1 MRKILRFLVLLGCFV
16 FTVSCCSTKIP
27 PINHAKSA
35 LSAASK
41 VPIDPGA
48 VVFIL
53 GKDMEMEGDMS
64 GSAIMIETSKDESW
78 GITAA
83 HVCYPEIL
91 DPWVLRIDAWMMLAI
106 DVDGDVRP
114 IEVLALDME
123 TDVCI
128 FKMPY
133 ESVGVVPL
141 AKKMP
146 LIGERV
152 YLGAFPLGVYEP
164 GHVPFFEGF
173 YAGRL
178 GGKDSFTSPVAP
190 GSSGGGIVNQRGELI
205 GIVSMAIQGF
215 ENLTLTANIEN
226 IQTLLDVAKKNP
238 DRLTIIR

>member
-1 MRKILRFLVLLGCFV
+1 MRKILRFVVLLVCFV
-16 FTVSCCSTKIP
+16 FTVSCCFMKVP
-27 PINHAKSA
+27 PINHAQSA
-35 LSAASK
+35 LSVANK

-48 VVFIL
+48 IIFIL
-53 GKDMEMEGDMS
+53 GKDMEMEGEMS
-64 GSAIMIETSKDESW
+64 GSAIMIESNKDESW

-83 HVCYPEIL
+83 HVCYPEVL
-91 DPWVLRIDAWMMLAI
+91 DPWILRLDAWMMIAV
-106 DVDGDVRP
+106 DVNGDVRP
-114 IEVLALDME
+114 IEVLALDTK

-141 AKKMP
+141 ANKMP

-178 GGKDSFTSPVAP
+178 GDKDSFTVPVAP
-190 GSSGGGIVNQRGELI
+190 GSSGGGIVNQRGELV
-205 GIVSMAIQGF
+205 GIVSMAIEGF

>member
-1 MRKILRFLVLLGCFV
+1 M
-16 FTVSCCSTKIP
+16 
-27 PINHAKSA
+27 
-35 LSAASK
+35 
-41 VPIDPGA
+41 
-48 VVFIL
+48 
-53 GKDMEMEGDMS
+53 
-64 GSAIMIETSKDESW
+64 
-78 GITAA
+78 
-83 HVCYPEIL
+83 
-91 DPWVLRIDAWMMLAI
+91 DPWVLRLDAWLMIA
-106 DVDGDVRP
+106 VDFNGDVRP
-114 IEVLALDME
+114 IEVLALDTK

-133 ESVGVVPL
+133 ESAGIVPL
-141 AKKMP
+141 ADKMP

-178 GGKDSFTSPVAP
+178 SGKDSFTIPVAP

-205 GIVSMAIQGF
+205 GIVSMAIEGF

-238 DRLTIIR
+238 DRLTIVR

>member
-1 MRKILRFLVLLGCFV
+1 MDPWILRL
-16 FTVSCCSTKIP
+16 
-27 PINHAKSA
+27 
-35 LSAASK
+35 
-41 VPIDPGA
+41 
-48 VVFIL
+48 
-53 GKDMEMEGDMS
+53 
-64 GSAIMIETSKDESW
+64 
-78 GITAA
+78 
-83 HVCYPEIL
+83 
-91 DPWVLRIDAWMMLAI
+91 DAWMMI
-106 DVDGDVRP
+106 TVDINGDVRP
-114 IEVLALDME
+114 IQVLALDPM

-141 AKKMP
+141 ADKMP

-173 YAGRL
+173 YAGKL
-178 GGKDSFTSPVAP
+178 NDKDSFTVPVAP

-205 GIVSMAIQGF
+205 GIVSMAIEGF

>member
-1 MRKILRFLVLLGCFV
+1 M
-16 FTVSCCSTKIP
+16 KIP

-35 LSAASK
+35 LSVNNK
-41 VPIDPGA
+41 VPINPDA
-48 VVFIL
+48 VIFIL
-53 GKDMEMEGDMS
+53 GKDMEMMDEMS

-83 HVCYPEIL
+83 HVCYPEVM
-91 DPWVLRIDAWMMLAI
+91 DPWTMRLDSWLMLAI
-106 DVDGDVRP
+106 DTSGNVRP
-114 IEVLALDME
+114 IEVLALDTE

-133 ESVGVVPL
+133 ESAAVVPL
-141 AKKMP
+141 AHKMP

-173 YAGRL
+173 YAGIL
-178 GGKDSFTSPVAP
+178 NGKDSFTIPVAP
-190 GSSGGGIVNQRGELI
+190 GSSGGGIVNQKGELI

-238 DRLTIIR
+238 NRLTIVR